1 MKKIIVIVVLFAF
14 SVNIIS
20 AQNIIPNGSFE
31 TYTACPVSINS
42 GSPDEVAKAT
52 GWYRIKQ
59 TPDYFNS
66 CASSTVVGIPSNF
79 FGFQTPASGNA
90 YMGLWAYDSGTS
102 NFREFIAA
110 KLTNTL
116 SIGQKYFLKITISNA
131 EGYDSN
137 CGIDKVGMRFSS
149 VKHLTS
155 APPPINNFAHLYFNT
170 IMADT
175 LNWKYVF
182 KSFIAD
188 SNYQYIEIGNF
199 FNDLNTNF
207 QILKPRTANLAYYY
221 IDDVALS
228 TDSLEA
234 LNFNANSTEVL
245 ELTNETKFTFYP
257 NPTSNFIYSNKNLNI
272 YTLSIKNIFG
282 EQIDC
287 FTQNDTSINFEK
299 VPNGIYY
306 LSIFHQ
312 STLIKTEKIIIIK
325 Q

>member
-1 MKKIIVIVVLFAF
+1 MYSYLIH
-14 SVNIIS
+14 

-31 TYTACPVSINS
+31 TYTSCPVNINS

-66 CASSTVVGIPSNF
+66 CASGTIVNTPNNF
-79 FGFQTPASGNA
+79 FGNQNPASGNA
-90 YMGLWAYDSGTS
+90 YMGMWCYDSGTP

-137 CGIDKVGMRFSS
+137 CGIDKVGLRFSS

-182 KSFIAD
+182 KSFLAD

-234 LNFNANSTEVL
+234 LTFNATSTSIIDNPINSFLSVS
-245 ELTNETKFTFYP
+245 P
-257 NPTSNFIYSNKNLNI
+257 NPTSGIITFQNINNMELKQLVVYSTLGNEVYFSESNTKAPVDLSFLN
-272 YTLSIKNIFG
+272 
-282 EQIDC
+282 E
-287 FTQNDTSINFEK
+287 
-299 VPNGIYY
+299 GIYH
-306 LSIFHQ
+306 LKI
-312 STLIKTEKIIIIK
+312 STSEGIITKKIVIQK
-325 Q
+325 